1 MEARHRP
8 WSSSAIGSSAVFF
21 VFFSEPMCF
30 CFHSLLGHV
39 SVSAAGQTKKLFHTL
54 RTPEVQINC
63 VTEAGL

>member
-8 WSSSAIGSSAVFF
+8 WGSSAIGSSAVFWGF
-21 VFFSEPMCF
+21 FPNRCVFAFIACLATF
-30 CFHSLLGHV
+30 
-39 SVSAAGQTKKLFHTL
+39 VSAAGQTKKLFHTL